1 MPYILVVSIDASLEG
16 VHSRRAPCLDP
27 LGEDGQKAWLQ
38 LWLSSRHSI
47 QCEGVQTISSWTV
60 FVYSWIMDNL
70 GSCKQIELIWQS
82 TVGRESYTP
91 IKPSKFSLTKF
102 LICFVLQM
110 NNFYNL
116 VFSLIL
122 LPLFYVLA
130 YFEKQRKLE
139 YHISQNIGRN
149 WKAETFTHN

>member
-1 MPYILVVSIDASLEG
+1 MARKRDCNCGCHLAT
-16 VHSRRAPCLDP
+16 
-27 LGEDGQKAWLQ
+27 
-38 LWLSSRHSI
+38 LSSVKGSRQYHPALYLFI
-47 QCEGVQTISSWTV
+47 VGKH
-60 FVYSWIMDNL
+60 NL

-91 IKPSKFSLTKF
+91 IEPSQFSLTKF

-139 YHISQNIGRN
+139 YHISQNIRRN